1 MATTL
6 IFIRHG
12 ESEANYEHRFTGQSN
27 VFGLTARGHAQAQA
41 AAEALSDIPIDVI
54 VASDLRRA
62 YDTAKHV
69 ADLRGMDVIPNEG
82 FREIFAG
89 QWEGQRFDDL
99 PSLYPE
105 DFGVWLSDIGA
116 AICTGGE
123 SVAALQVR
131 VCAAV
136 EDIVRKYPGKTV
148 VIGTHATPIRVMQC
162 IWQGIPL
169 SGMKDVPW
177 VPDASITTVI
187 YEDDLSWHDAVI
199 GRTAHLVGMETAL
212 PKNV

>member
-27 VFGLTARGHAQAQA
+27 AFGLTERGHAQAQA
-41 AAEALSDIPIDVI
+41 AAEALDGTPVDVI

-69 ADLRGMDVIPNEG
+69 ADLRGMEVIPDEG

-89 QWEGQRFDDL
+89 KWEGKRFDDL
-99 PSLYPE
+99 PGLYPA

-116 AICTGGE
+116 AVCTGGE
-123 SVAALQVR
+123 SVADLQARVR
-131 VCAAV
+131 AAV
-136 EDIVRKYPGKTV
+136 ERTVRMYPGKTV
-148 VIGTHATPIRVMQC
+148 VIGTHATPIRAMQC
-162 IWQGIPL
+162 IWQNVPL
-169 SGMKDVPW
+169 SEMKHVPW
-177 VPDASITTVI
+177 VPNASMTKVI
-187 YEDDLSWHDAVI
+187 YEEDLTWHDVVI
-199 GRTAHLVGMETAL
+199 GDTSHITGMETAL

>member
-27 VFGLTARGHAQAQA
+27 AFGLTERGHAQAQA
-41 AAEALSDIPIDVI
+41 AAEALDGTDIDVI

-69 ADLRGMDVIPNEG
+69 ADLRGMEVIPDEG

-89 QWEGQRFDDL
+89 KWEGQRFDDL
-99 PSLYPE
+99 PGLYPA

-116 AICTGGE
+116 AVCTEGE
-123 SVAALQVR
+123 SVADLQARVR
-131 VCAAV
+131 AAV
-136 EDIVRKYPGKTV
+136 ERTVRMYPGKTV
-148 VIGTHATPIRVMQC
+148 VIGTHATPIRAMQC
-162 IWQGIPL
+162 IWQNVPL
-169 SGMKDVPW
+169 SEMKHVPW
-177 VPDASITTVI
+177 VPNASMTKVI
-187 YEDDLSWHDAVI
+187 YEEDLTWHDVVI
-199 GRTAHLVGMETAL
+199 GDTSHITGMETAL
-212 PKNV
+212 PQNV